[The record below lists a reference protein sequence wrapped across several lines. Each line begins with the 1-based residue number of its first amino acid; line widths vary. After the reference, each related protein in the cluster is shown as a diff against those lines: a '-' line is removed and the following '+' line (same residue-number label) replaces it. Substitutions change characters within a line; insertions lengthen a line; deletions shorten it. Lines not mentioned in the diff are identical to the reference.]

1 MKKTFIKSAAL
12 TALALILGAFM
23 LAGTV
28 QAQLFVDN
36 QDQTV
41 TDTRTGLIWT
51 KSADP
56 LAGFGKLDWQEAMF
70 QAKHFN
76 LAEYTNW
83 RVPTKDELSAF
94 LPSFFSDQQEAIQMA
109 DTFVDLPADPRSY
122 WTSSLSFNHEQ
133 AYVYR
138 YNISVERDKHSTR
151 ISIGMSSFAA
161 PQDQKIGT
169 AWLVRDGH
177 PENPVTR
184 ERADFLFDWLEA
196 MFPEVLYPSPQPTLE
211 TGDDFYRDYPEAD
224 VSIKIMNNHLYF
236 TDPSGVPHDL
246 GGFMYWVGYSK
257 AETIF
262 NWLEAQPSLQ
272 ELMSPAPQATQVEDD
287 SYFRM
292 YPDTGFIVYTKQ
304 GRLRYTTDNY
314 ATSYDV
320 GSVDEWLRIID

>member
-1 MKKTFIKSAAL
+1 MKKTFIKSTGLAAL
-12 TALALILGAFM
+12 TMILAAFM

-56 LAGFGKLDWQEAMF
+56 LAGLGKLDWQEAMF
-70 QAKHFN
+70 QAKSFN
-76 LAEYTNW
+76 LAGHTNW
-83 RVPTKDELSAF
+83 RVPTKEEFSAF
-94 LPSFFSDQQEAIQMA
+94 LPSFFSDQQEAVQMA
-109 DTFVDLPADPRSY
+109 EIFVDLPAEPRSY
-122 WTSSLSFNHEQ
+122 WTSTLAFNHEQ

-138 YNISVERDKHSTR
+138 YNLTVERDKHSTR
-151 ISIGMSSFAA
+151 ITIGMSSLAA
-161 PQDQKIGT
+161 PQDQKMGT

-177 PENPVTR
+177 PEYPVTR

-196 MFPEVLYPSPQPTLE
+196 MFPEILFNAPQPTQKA
-211 TGDDFYRDYPEAD
+211 GDDFNRYYPEAD
-224 VSIKIMNNHLYF
+224 VSIKTFNNHLYF
-236 TDPSGVPHDL
+236 TDNLGVSHDL
-246 GGFMYWVGYSK
+246 GSFMYWVGYSK

-262 NWLEAQPSLQ
+262 NWLESQPSLE
-272 ELMSPAPQATQVEDD
+272 ELMSPAPQATQVEEDTF
-287 SYFRM
+287 FRM

-320 GSVDEWLRIID
+320 GSVDDWLKLVN